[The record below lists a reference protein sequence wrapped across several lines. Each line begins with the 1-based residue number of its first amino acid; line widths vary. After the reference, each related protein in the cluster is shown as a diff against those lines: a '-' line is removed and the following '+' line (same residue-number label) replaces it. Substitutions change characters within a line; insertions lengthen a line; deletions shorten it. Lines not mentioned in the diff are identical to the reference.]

1 MMLKNKSLGRNM
13 ERLFTGGEGSKIE
26 TNLVKENHHEAVKM
40 IGLDNISASSY
51 QPRTDFDD
59 AKIKELA
66 HSIKAQGVIQPI
78 ILRADMQ
85 GAYVIIAGERRFKA
99 AKEAGLTKIPAIVR
113 NYSEKDASLV
123 ALIENIQREDLNP
136 IDKAEALAKLI
147 VDYKL
152 KQQELAQI
160 LGMSRTQITN
170 TLRFLKMHESVRLA
184 LFNNLITEG
193 HAKVLAGLLIEDQIY
208 YCQQIELKYLSVRQL
223 EDLIV
228 KDSDKDEK
236 AQLNKKA
243 KQDSPFIAKLK
254 RSVEEYFL
262 TKVDLLDDGKG
273 KGKIVLYYHSY
284 DELNGVIDKMAFQK
298 EIF

>member
-1 MMLKNKSLGRNM
+1 MLKNKSLGRNM
-13 ERLFTGGEGSKIE
+13 ERLFNVGEGSKIE
-26 TNLVKENHHEAVKM
+26 TNLVKENHYEAVKM

-78 ILRADMQ
+78 ILRADRQ

-99 AKEAGLTKIPAIVR
+99 AKEAGLTKIPAIVI

-136 IDKAEALAKLI
+136 IDKAEALARLI
-147 VDYKL
+147 ADYKL

-170 TLRFLKMHESVRLA
+170 TLRFLKMQESVRLA

-208 YCQQIELKYLSVRQL
+208 YCQQIELKHLSVRQL

-236 AQLNKKA
+236 VQINKKA

-298 EIF
+298 EMF